1 MGTATP
7 EKQTGKTVVSVGV
20 QELIEKLRNQGVD
33 SGRQEASKIISDA
46 EAKAAEMIADA
57 ESRASAIVGKAR
69 AEADFI
75 TKAGKEA
82 LQLAERNAILE
93 LKDYLL
99 EKFSD
104 QIRVIV
110 SQSMKGDKLLEKMI
124 LEVAGQNNLRGEN
137 NIEVILPKEVIGVD
151 ELCNNPELL
160 RADGLLAFVMRRASE
175 VLQDGV
181 TFTVAGANQSGIAF
195 RLKDKDILVELTD
208 EAVAAVLLKHLQ
220 PRFRALLE
228 GTIQ

>member
-1 MGTATP
+1 MSTATP
-7 EKQTGKTVVSVGV
+7 EKQTGKTVSVGV

-57 ESRASAIVGKAR
+57 EKRASAIVGKAR
-69 AEADFI
+69 EEADFI

-104 QIRVIV
+104 QIRAVV
-110 SQSMKGDKLLEKMI
+110 SHSMEGDKLLEEMI

-137 NIEVILPKEVIGVD
+137 NIEVILPRKVIGVD
-151 ELCNNPELL
+151 ELRDNPELL
-160 RADGLLAFVMRRASE
+160 KAGGLLEFAMKRASE
-175 VLQDGV
+175 MLQDGV
-181 TFTVAGANQSGIAF
+181 TFTVGGANQSGIAF
-195 RLKDKDILVELTD
+195 RLKDKDIQVELTD

-228 GTIQ
+228 GIIK